1 MNLEY
6 FWSGF
11 KEILRGVNFDFIVSK
26 LIFGKKFFLFKIF
39 LKNFFYFV
47 FKGIYLKYYENL
59 IF

>member
-26 LIFGKKFFLFKIF
+26 LIFGKKFFC
-39 LKNFFYFV
+39 
-47 FKGIYLKYYENL
+47 LKY
-59 IF
+59 F